1 MSSFKILLP
10 ILAISL
16 FLFACREDEPIDD
29 SEGLLFQLN
38 CQTIDANAN
47 PPIYAV
53 YVVVNY
59 NKVKIAS
66 STACDSISKQDYEKY
81 NIPDN
86 AFEAVGGW
94 HKEEGTVI
102 YAAFEGQYLSFF
114 QKHLHEASDGS
125 IKELKT
131 LQLGKYIDGKFDLR
145 LPLRMEDLPGA
156 YVLSKESGSHLI
168 FVGLK
173 DNGLAAEYF
182 QTEETLPPVDQ
193 LNLLMATMEPD
204 TMNNFE
210 VQFPSLQFISDTY
223 SGEFIETENGGI
235 DLILTGEEALKLHK
249 IQPGDDNIS
258 TE

>member
-1 MSSFKILLP
+1 MSSFKILIP
-10 ILAISL
+10 ILAFSL
-16 FLFACREDEPIDD
+16 FLFACQEDEPIDD
-29 SEGLLFQLN
+29 SDGLLLQLN

-47 PPIYAV
+47 PPVHAV
-53 YVVVNY
+53 YIVVNY

-66 STACDSISKQDYEKY
+66 LTACDSIPKQDYGKY

-94 HKEEGTVI
+94 HQREGSVI
-102 YAAFEGQYLSFF
+102 YATFDNGYLSFF
-114 QKHLHEASDGS
+114 QKHLHKASDGS
-125 IKELKT
+125 ITELKT

-156 YVLSKESGSHLI
+156 YVLSKEGGSHLI

-182 QTEETLPPVDQ
+182 QTEETLAPVDQ
-193 LNLLMATMEPD
+193 LNLLMATIESD
-204 TMNNFE
+204 TLNNFE
-210 VQFPSLQFISDTY
+210 VQFPSLQFTSDTH

-235 DLILTGEEALKLHK
+235 DLILAGEEVLKLHK
-249 IQPGDDNIS
+249 IQPGEDRIP